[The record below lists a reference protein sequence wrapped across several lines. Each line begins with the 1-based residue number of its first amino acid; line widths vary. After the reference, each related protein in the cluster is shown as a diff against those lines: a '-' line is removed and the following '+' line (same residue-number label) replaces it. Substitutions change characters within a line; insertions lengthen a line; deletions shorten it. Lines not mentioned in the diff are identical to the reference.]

1 MEKLTGL
8 QEADLLDVQQSIDR
22 ANEYD
27 SFPTRLLSDGYHS
40 FDELYKFRKVYNAI
54 LFNEWGKQESAN
66 PRWSADETGNEPT
79 HLPKYDVHKSWRHNN
94 GELCFGGGWFVVV
107 AILPK
112 GQITNHYKAEDWE
125 LFKIPSVE
133 KAKYEFDGHD
143 ATDTLKRLK
152 NII

>member
-54 LFNEWGKQESAN
+54 LFNEWGKQTSGN
-66 PRWSADETGNEPT
+66 PKWASDQTGTEPSV
-79 HLPKYDVHKSWRHNN
+79 LPKYDVHKSWRHND

-133 KAKYEFDGHD
+133 KAKYEFDGHT

-152 NII
+152 NLI